1 MNELFVWGTFV
12 LVLVVFVGAY
22 WALFEG
28 GMRAAQTLLR
38 QRLSIDAAAKVAR
51 HSIVKMAAERKDR
64 KGAVN
69 GVHRRAMSLQIWIE
83 QSGLPITVSGLA
95 LATVGLGVLMFAV
108 GAQLSGQLW
117 VGAFGAVIGAVVP
130 WVVVRMARTKRL
142 RKFEEF
148 FPEAIDLIARALRA
162 GHTFTTGLLMVADEI
177 PKAVAGEFRLLYDK
191 QNYGMDL
198 SEALRAFA
206 ARIPLIDAKFFVT
219 AVLTQREAG
228 GNLAE
233 VLDNLAKV
241 IRTRFTVQRQIR
253 VISAH
258 GRLTGGILM
267 GLPLALGFFLALR
280 SPENFTVLFSDPL
293 GIRMIVVAA
302 ALQIL
307 GVFVIRRIV
316 KIEY

>member
-1 MNELFVWGTFV
+1 MNALIVWGTFV

-28 GMRAAQTLLR
+28 GKRAAQMSLR
-38 QRLSIDAAAKVAR
+38 RRLSIDSATKVAR
-51 HSIVKMAAERKDR
+51 ESILKMAAAQMDR
-64 KGAVN
+64 AGGTN
-69 GVHRRAMSLQIWIE
+69 GVHRRVRLLQTWIE
-83 QSGLPITVSGLA
+83 QSGLPITASGLV
-95 LATVGLGVLMFAV
+95 LASVGLAVLMFAV
-108 GAQLSGQLW
+108 GARLSGQLW
-117 VGAFGAVIGAVVP
+117 VGVFGAVIGAVVP
-130 WVVVRMARTKRL
+130 PIVVRIARTKRL
-142 RKFEEF
+142 HKFEEF
-148 FPEAIDLIARALRA
+148 FPEAIDLIGRALRA
-162 GHTFTTGLLMVADEI
+162 GHTFTTGLLMVADEM
-177 PKAVAGEFRLLYDK
+177 PKPVAGEFRLLYDK

-198 SEALRAFA
+198 SEALRTFA

-267 GLPLALGFFLALR
+267 GLPLALGFFLAVR